1 MPKSQTSRP
10 TKNKKFIMQNVS
22 IHKQKLVAIII
33 AALVLI
39 LLFLPWQ
46 KQSAQGFQ
54 STNYMGYTIWGGI
67 ICAIGAAGAVV
78 TCLLG
83 NKLQPFTKQT
93 KIIAIVCFAIVFLF
107 ALIVAIASSGSQQ
120 AQTNEGY
127 IVEIKKSAGIGAWL
141 GMVVG
146 LAGIAWTSGILGQ
159 LMQQKPA
166 GPMPAGPPPP
176 PPPPPPT
183 PTV

>member
-1 MPKSQTSRP
+1 ME
-10 TKNKKFIMQNVS
+10 NLGL
-22 IHKQKLVAIII
+22 HKQRLITIII

-67 ICAIGAAGAVV
+67 ICAVAAAGAIVNS
-78 TCLLG
+78 LLG
-83 NKLQPFTKQT
+83 NKLQPFSKQT
-93 KIIAIVCFAIVFLF
+93 RIIGIVCFAVVFLF
-107 ALIVAIASSGSQQ
+107 SLIVAIASSGTQQ
-120 AQTNEGY
+120 AQTEMGY

-141 GMVVG
+141 TMVIG
-146 LAGIAWTSGILGQ
+146 LAGIAWTSGILNQ
-159 LMQQKPA
+159 LMTPQRPA
-166 GPMPAGPPPP
+166 GSMPPPPP

-183 PTV
+183 A